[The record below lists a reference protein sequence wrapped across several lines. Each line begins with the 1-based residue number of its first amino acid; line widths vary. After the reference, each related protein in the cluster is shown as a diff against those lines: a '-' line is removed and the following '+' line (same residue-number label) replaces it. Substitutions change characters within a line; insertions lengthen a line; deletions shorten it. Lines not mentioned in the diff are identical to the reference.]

1 MHVIYQYKNKI
12 NGHMYIGLTNNAKRR
27 FLDHL
32 SASKNPK
39 NKDYNN
45 TIHKAI
51 RKYGIEN
58 FDFNLIEENIET
70 LQKAKEREQYW
81 ISFYNTYNNR
91 SHYNETPGGDIPGEK
106 TVHLGEDHGM
116 AKLKQTDVEFCRK
129 AYKDGKRSR
138 DIYNKYY
145 QDVITYSGFL
155 RMWHGK
161 NWSHIMPEVF
171 ETNPHRGKYDA
182 KDRDIITALYQESG
196 LSLSKFSKTKE
207 CYVGYGTLWKMIHN
221 PEFYDNK

>member
-1 MHVIYQYKNKI
+1 MYVIYQYKNKI

-32 SASKNPK
+32 SSSKNPK
-39 NKDYNN
+39 SKDYNN

-81 ISFYNTYNNR
+81 ISFYNTYNDR
-91 SHYNETPGGDIPGEK
+91 SHYNETPGGDMPGEK
-106 TVHLGEDHGM
+106 TVHLGEEHGM

-155 RMWHGK
+155 RM
-161 NWSHIMPEVF
+161 
-171 ETNPHRGKYDA
+171 
-182 KDRDIITALYQESG
+182 
-196 LSLSKFSKTKE
+196 
-207 CYVGYGTLWKMIHN
+207 
-221 PEFYDNK
+221 